1 VTPLPVMARFTA
13 MPNRKPRRQ
22 PKPIAIGRAEFGLSK
37 LGIARFDLSDPYHLA
52 VSLSWPGFA
61 VAMLAC
67 WLAINLVF
75 ALLYVLSP
83 GAVANVPGGS
93 FAGVFFFSIET
104 LATVGYGVMAPDTLY
119 GHVVSA
125 VEIVVGMAFTAIFT
139 GLLFV
144 RFSRPK
150 AKIIA
155 AGSAVVTMHN
165 GRPTLM
171 LRIINGRVSV
181 MSGATARLFVLL
193 VEHSA
198 EGVLFRRIHDMLLQ
212 QSHLPLFVMPWTLM
226 HVIDEASPLHGH
238 DAQTLA
244 AADARLFLTIEAR
257 DHALSAQ
264 VYDISDYP
272 AARIRFGMRFSDMVI
287 LDTGGRATADLT
299 RINLLEPDTGVETA
313 SNPDP

>member
-1 VTPLPVMARFTA
+1 M
-13 MPNRKPRRQ
+13 

-61 VAMLAC
+61 VALLAC

-75 ALLYVLSP
+75 AFLYALSP
-83 GAVANVPGGS
+83 GAIANVTGGQ
-93 FAGVFFFSIET
+93 FAGAFFFSVET

-119 GHVVSA
+119 GHIVSA
-125 VEIVVGMAFTAIFT
+125 VEIVAGMAFTAIFT

-150 AKIIA
+150 AKIVA
-155 AGSAVVTMHN
+155 ADSAVVTLHN
-165 GRPTLM
+165 GQPTLM
-171 LRIINGRVSV
+171 LRIINGRVTV

-198 EGVLFRRIHDMLLQ
+198 EGAFFRRIHDLNLQ

-264 VYDISDYP
+264 VHDIMDYP
-272 AARIRFGMRFSDMVI
+272 STRIRFGMRFGDMVI
-287 LDTGGRATADLT
+287 QDTLGKATADLT
-299 RINLLEPDTGVETA
+299 RIDLLEPDTGVEII
-313 SNPDP
+313 SDRYP